1 MNNINKAQGGDGV
14 SSSSSV
20 EDTANI
26 HSLRRTKIV
35 VTLGPSLDQPE
46 MLEKVIMAGAVIF
59 RANFSHGDISMH
71 EARIKSVREIAD
83 RHQKTVAILIDLQGP
98 KIRIG
103 RFKENKIELKEGQ
116 EFILDTT
123 LADDA
128 GDEKTVSLAYK
139 RLPNDVSPRDTL
151 LLDDGRI
158 VLRVVKTERTKIYC
172 EVMIGGPLSN
182 NKGINR
188 LGGGLSAEALT
199 DKDRHDIKEAIRLQ
213 ADYIAVSFP
222 RHGRDIDEAR
232 ALLNA
237 AGGNPGIIAK
247 IERTEAITNI
257 EEIIEASDAIMI
269 ARGDL
274 GVEIGDAELPAIQ
287 KKMIRIARS
296 LNKPVITATQMLETM
311 TTNTIPTR
319 AEVSDVAN
327 AVLDGTDAVMLSGET
342 AVGLYPD
349 KAVAA
354 MDRICLSAE
363 KHGGSAMISR
373 NNNKDH
379 SFRYVD
385 EAIAMASMYTA
396 NHLDIKAIIALT
408 ESGTTPLLMSR
419 VNSNISIYGLSR
431 HAATLRRMTLY
442 RGVYPI
448 PFDATHIDRRI
459 LNQAAIA
466 ELQQRGILENGDLV
480 IVTKGDLIGVH
491 GRTNSLK
498 IMTVGDVPN

>member
-1 MNNINKAQGGDGV
+1 MNITPPPMK
-14 SSSSSV
+14 
-20 EDTANI
+20 
-26 HSLRRTKIV
+26 SLRRTKIV
-35 VTLGPSLDQPE
+35 VTLGPSLDNAE
-46 MLEKVIMAGAVIF
+46 ALERVILAGAVIF
-59 RANFSHGDISMH
+59 RANFSHGEISMH
-71 EARIKSVREIAD
+71 EARIEKVRAIAA
-83 RHQKTVAILIDLQGP
+83 RHEKIVAILIDLQGP

-103 RFKENKIELKEGQ
+103 KFKQNKIELQEGQ
-116 EFILDTT
+116 DFILDTT
-123 LADDA
+123 MDDNA
-128 GDEKTVSLAYK
+128 GDEKSVALAYK
-139 RLPNDVSPRDTL
+139 NLPNDVHPNDTL

-158 VLRVVKTERTKIYC
+158 VMRVIKTEATKIYC
-172 EVMIGGPLSN
+172 KVTVGGPLSN

-199 DKDRHDIKEAIRLQ
+199 DKDRHDIKEAVRLK

-222 RHGRDIDEAR
+222 RYGKDIDEAR

-237 AGGNPGIIAK
+237 AGGEPGIIAK

-257 EEIIEASDAIMI
+257 GEIVEASDAVMI

-363 KHGGSAMISR
+363 KHSNITLQRS

-379 SFRYVD
+379 RFRYVD

-396 NHLDIKAIIALT
+396 NHLDIKAIITLT
-408 ESGTTPLLMSR
+408 ESGTTSLLMSR
-419 VNSNISIYGLSR
+419 VNSSIPIYGLSR

-459 LNQAAIA
+459 LNQAAIE
-466 ELQQRGILENGDLV
+466 ELQKRHILQNGDLV
-480 IVTKGDLIGVH
+480 IITKGDLIGVH

-498 IMTVGDVPN
+498 IMTVGDYG